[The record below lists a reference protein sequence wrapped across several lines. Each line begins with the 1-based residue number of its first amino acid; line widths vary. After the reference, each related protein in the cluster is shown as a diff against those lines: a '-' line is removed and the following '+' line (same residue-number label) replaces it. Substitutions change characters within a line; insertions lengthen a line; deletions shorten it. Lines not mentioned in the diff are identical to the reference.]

1 MTIGEKELLGFRKE
15 LQSQERSDATIE
27 KYMRDTRKFV
37 QFTAGTEL
45 TKEKVIAYKN
55 QLIKE
60 GYALRSINSMVAA
73 VNSFLNYLELP
84 QYRVARLAG
93 QRSPYRAETEELNRS
108 DYEKL
113 LRTAFVR
120 NRKIWT
126 IMQVICSTGI
136 RVSELRFFTAESVRS
151 GEVNVRCKNK
161 TRPVL
166 LPSRLRALL
175 RSYMRENKVTTGA
188 IFINRSGMPLRRTQV
203 WAQMKRLCGEAGVAP
218 EKVFPHNLRKL
229 FACTF
234 YEQRQDISKLADVLG
249 HSSIDTT
256 RIYIKTTCRE
266 HQRIIDSLNLVYMPP
281 KLHGTRRKKRKK
293 GGT

>member
-15 LQSQERSDATIE
+15 LQSRERSDATIE

-73 VNSFLNYLELP
+73 VNSFLNFLELP

-93 QRSPYRAETEELNRS
+93 QRSPYRAEAEELNRS

-175 RSYMRENKVTTGA
+175 CSYMRENKVTTGA

-249 HSSIDTT
+249 HSSIDITY
-256 RIYIKTTCRE
+256 RYAHLFPNAQADIA
-266 HQRIIDSLNLVYMPP
+266 DSLDE
-281 KLHGTRRKKRKK
+281 TR
-293 GGT
+293 GGMDHV